1 MIHSPTMANLPAIHR
16 PGFVWRSLALS
27 GSITLAGLLGTVPAL
42 AQVES
47 FLVGPGSSVG
57 PSTKVKPKNCVTGAD
72 GSITCDTQLENSPS
86 DTQARP
92 VYEQFKN

>member
-1 MIHSPTMANLPAIHR
+1 MQH
-16 PGFVWRSLALS
+16 PGVSLTTIAAS
-27 GSITLAGLLGTVPAL
+27 TLIATASLLGAAPAL
-42 AQVES
+42 AQAES

-92 VYEQFKN
+92 IYEQFKN

>member
-1 MIHSPTMANLPAIHR
+1 MQH
-16 PGFVWRSLALS
+16 PGVSWTILAAS
-27 GSITLAGLLGTVPAL
+27 TLIATASLLGTAPAL

-86 DTQARP
+86 DTQARHI
-92 VYEQFKN
+92 YELFKN